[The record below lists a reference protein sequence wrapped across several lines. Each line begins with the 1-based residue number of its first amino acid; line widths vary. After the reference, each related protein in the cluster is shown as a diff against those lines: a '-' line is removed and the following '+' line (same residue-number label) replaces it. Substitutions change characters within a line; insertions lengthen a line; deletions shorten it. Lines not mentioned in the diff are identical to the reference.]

1 MRKVF
6 ALQLWHRPMR
16 WMPDGLISVFR
27 IALRAISL
35 PKFMLLKN
43 IIFKPAALKSAVAIR
58 PASKYPSQL
67 LGRTAFAYLWLALPC
82 AAAVPEYQ
90 LVIQDHLFSP
100 SQLQI
105 PANQKVKIV
114 IYNHDDS
121 PEEFESFS
129 LNREKVILP
138 RSKGVVF
145 IGPLPPGEH
154 AFFGEYNPDTAKGVI
169 VIRPE
174 AGDAD

>member
-1 MRKVF
+1 MFSSKCGETQRVVTMSSHAKGATPSWWRHLSCPLF
-6 ALQLWHRPMR
+6 YPLCYPL
-16 WMPDGLISVFR
+16 S
-27 IALRAISL
+27 
-35 PKFMLLKN
+35 
-43 IIFKPAALKSAVAIR
+43 IR
-58 PASKYPSQL
+58 VTVLS
-67 LGRTAFAYLWLALPC
+67 LWLALPC

-90 LVIQDHLFSP
+90 LVIKDHLFSP

-114 IYNHDDS
+114 IHNHDDT

-145 IGPLPPGEH
+145 VGPLPPGEH

-169 VIRPE
+169 LIRAE